1 MVAVKPKDRKDDLQK
16 LFSLTCATT
25 SSLTHV
31 PQLSECVTNREAHSL
46 FKLILDLTITYQG

>member
-16 LFSLTCATT
+16 LF
-25 SSLTHV
+25 SLTHV